1 MILPQFRQLGAGVKR
16 GCRVAWQEHFLF
28 WRGLLVLLLLVVER
42 EGLVVCSSWAMAAV
56 RSAMSD
62 VVDAVV
68 DAAVDMLRFREG
80 EDSVEGD
87 DAACCCC

>member
-28 WRGLLVLLLLVVER
+28 WRGLLVVVLLLVVVER

-62 VVDAVV
+62 VVDVVVNAV
-68 DAAVDMLRFREG
+68 VDMLRFREG
-80 EDSVEGD
+80 EASVEGD
-87 DAACCCC
+87 DAA